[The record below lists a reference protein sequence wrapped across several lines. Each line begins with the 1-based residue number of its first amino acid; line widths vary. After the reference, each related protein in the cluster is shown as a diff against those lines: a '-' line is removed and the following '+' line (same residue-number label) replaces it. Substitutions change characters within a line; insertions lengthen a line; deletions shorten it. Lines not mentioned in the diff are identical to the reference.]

1 VELSAN
7 ANMVGR
13 AQGIRARFFLSI
25 ADPIQYPAFSRE
37 VASEMLDESL
47 PPGGADAD
55 VHVLCEA
62 LIAAERCS
70 MS

>member
-1 VELSAN
+1 MELSAN

-37 VASEMLDESL
+37 GNEMLDESS
-47 PPGGADAD
+47 PVGRADAD
-55 VHVLCEA
+55 IHVRCGA
-62 LIAAERCS
+62 LIAAERHI